1 MKKVKLKS
9 CFQDK
14 CPQSLNLVYQVFSDY
29 NNLIK
34 FRMA

>member
-1 MKKVKLKS
+1 MKKVKQKS

-14 CPQSLNLVYQVFSDY
+14 CPQSLNRVNQVFSDY
-29 NNLIK
+29 NYLIK